1 MNFKPGSGSWFR
13 NINHDTDLNI
23 VEYASYRVREGSVPD
38 ACLVGGG
45 LGQLPAHAR

>member
-1 MNFKPGSGSWFR
+1 MKLLPGSGGWFG
-13 NINHDTDLNI
+13 NINHDTDPNT
-23 VEYASYRVREGSVPD
+23 VEYARYRVREGSVPD